1 MRKKNIER
9 PTKKTIYMV
18 PYYWE
23 GRVKFL
29 RFNSE
34 TYKEALQLAKCCF
47 GERAALFLYKKE
59 FNTKD

>member
-1 MRKKNIER
+1 MKEKSK
-9 PTKKTIYMV
+9 PHKKTVYMV

-34 TYKEALQLAKCCF
+34 TYEEALRLAKCCF

-59 FNTKD
+59 FLTKD

>member
-1 MRKKNIER
+1 MRKKNSEP
-9 PTKKTIYMV
+9 PTRKTTYMI

-34 TYKEALQLAKCCF
+34 TYEEALQLAKCCF

-59 FNTKD
+59 FTVKE